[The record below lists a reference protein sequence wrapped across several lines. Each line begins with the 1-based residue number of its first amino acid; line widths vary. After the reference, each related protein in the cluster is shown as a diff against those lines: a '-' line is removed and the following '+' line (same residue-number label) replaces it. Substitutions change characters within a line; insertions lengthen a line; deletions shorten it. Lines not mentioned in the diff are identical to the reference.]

1 MKAFSKF
8 AASVAFVAATVCAST
23 ASAATIINFAQYQQ
37 QNAADTLKWTQSA
50 SKTGGTLVDINSP
63 TVIFRIWDTEVA
75 PGDVVDV
82 LAKMKFNGVVD
93 SGNAATTFM
102 GQKIQGG
109 LHGTFSFTS
118 LQAFSRNG
126 VNYGTGVNLL
136 SGAFSGGTIIGAGT
150 GSVNGDALAG
160 AVVDYT
166 SAVLDTSDFRLDT
179 FILSLNAIH
188 RNGGSGLAY
197 TNGQSL
203 KNFTA
208 TTTGQFAAA
217 VPEPTTWALM
227 IMGFGGAGAMLR
239 NRRRALALA

>member
-1 MKAFSKF
+1 MKAFSKLAVGIAF
-8 AASVAFVAATVCAST
+8 AAATVCAGQ
-23 ASAATIINFAQYQQ
+23 ASASTIINFAQYQQ
-37 QNAADTLKWTQSA
+37 KNAPDTLRWTQSA
-50 SKTGGTLVDINSP
+50 SKTGGTLTDINSP

-75 PGDVVDV
+75 PGNEVEV

-93 SGNAATTFM
+93 SGNAATSVA

-118 LQAFSRNG
+118 LGAFSRNG

-136 SGAFSGGTIIGAGT
+136 SGTFTGGTIMGAGT
-150 GSVNGDALAG
+150 GSVSGDPLAG
-160 AVVDYT
+160 GYVDYT
-166 SAVLDTSDFRLDT
+166 SGVIDTTNFRLDT

-188 RNGGSGLAY
+188 RGNASGLSF